1 MSASAVVKLRVGDR
15 EAVNAAEGEGPV
27 HALDTALRKT
37 LDEFYPRLAESY
49 LCDFKV
55 RVLNPE
61 AATAAK
67 VRVLMTSTDGEA
79 TWSTVGVSPDILEA
93 SWTALSEAV
102 QYKLIRDANL

>member
-1 MSASAVVKLRVGDR
+1 M
-15 EAVNAAEGEGPV
+15 
-27 HALDTALRKT
+27 
-37 LDEFYPRLAESY
+37 
-49 LCDFKV
+49 
-55 RVLNPE
+55 LNPE

-102 QYKLIRDANL
+102 QYKLIRDAKL